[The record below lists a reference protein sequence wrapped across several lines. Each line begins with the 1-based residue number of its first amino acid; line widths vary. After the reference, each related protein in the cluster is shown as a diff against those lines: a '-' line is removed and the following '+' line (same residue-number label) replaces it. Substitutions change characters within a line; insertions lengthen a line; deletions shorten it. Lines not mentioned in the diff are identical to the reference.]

1 MDHRQ
6 IQYGEGP
13 VITQETRIRS
23 GWALSFLLA
32 LPATLVAQ
40 QPANPPA
47 PTLEPYQ
54 VGQAMPPA
62 EPGRTVIAL
71 SLEQAIERALEM
83 NLDMQSARLTPQ
95 MQDYSLEAAEA
106 AFLPTFNSN
115 FGYNNSSNV
124 STSQL
129 DGGARTTTQRNT
141 LNMSVAQTV
150 PWYGGR
156 LTTNFNNSRT
166 ETNNAF
172 TTRNP
177 SFSSSVSLN
186 YTQPLLSGLRTDNQR
201 TALVT
206 QQIQRQIVDIQL
218 SSQIQNLTDQVRVAY
233 WNLRSQIEQIEIQRR
248 SLAQAE
254 QLLANNRIRVQL
266 GSMAEIELFQ
276 AEAQVASAQQALLN
290 AQIQW
295 TNQEMAFKRLLV
307 NGPDDPLLQQ
317 TVNPIDQLPSF
328 EQLEVDI
335 DAAIEVA
342 LRDRTDIRQQRQTR
356 QVAELNLEVT
366 RDGARP
372 DLNLTAGYSLSGVG
386 GDLFDRSGLGGAPQ
400 LVQEGGYM
408 DGLRSIAEFDTPT
421 WNVGVTFS
429 YPLGMKAARASLDR
443 AELQL
448 RQSDLALRSQ
458 ELAITT
464 EVTNAGLAVRNTY
477 LQLEAARRTRAAA
490 ERSAEAELRKF
501 GVGVSTNFQVVQVQ
515 NSLTSSRLSELRAM
529 INYIN
534 AIAEFERVQRV
545 GR

>member
-1 MDHRQ
+1 
-6 IQYGEGP
+6 